1 MPSLTLKNI
10 PDELMDELREVAEQE
25 RRSITQQ
32 VLYMLEQVIARR
44 EAAKQGAEHELK
56 PASGSEET

>member
-10 PDELMDELREVAEQE
+10 SDELMDEFCEVVEQE

-32 VLYMLEQVIARR
+32 VLYIFKQAIAWR
-44 EAAKQGAEHELK
+44 EAAKQGAERELK
-56 PASGSEET
+56 SASGSEET

>member
-1 MPSLTLKNI
+1 
-10 PDELMDELREVAEQE
+10 MDELREVAEQE

>member
-32 VLYMLEQVIARR
+32 VLYMLEQAIARR
-44 EAAKQGAEHELK
+44 EAAKQGAEQELR

>member
-10 PDELMDELREVAEQE
+10 PEELMDELREVAEQE

-32 VLYMLEQVIARR
+32 VLYMLEQAIARR
-44 EAAKQGAEHELK
+44 EAAQREAKQVAEPVSGAE
-56 PASGSEET
+56 ET